1 MQQLEANGLVTR
13 IHARRSINHH
23 SMALT
28 SSFGDSHIVL
38 NANAAASIEALTAH
52 KVMPN
57 EAAPLLT
64 AAVDTAWV
72 SN

>member
-1 MQQLEANGLVTR
+1 MAFALM
-13 IHARRSINHH
+13 S
-23 SMALT
+23 SM
-28 SSFGDSHIVL
+28 GVSHIMF

-57 EAAPLLT
+57 EATPLLT